1 MSGNISQSDAVK
13 LGEIIAK
20 AWQDESFRKD
30 LIANPKKIL
39 TTAGIKLP
47 EGANIHVVRDTFL
60 ERNAVL
66 SNKPLPKEQELDELP
81 VPANLYQVY
90 AHIYTRC
97 QKDPDF
103 CKKFKTDPVAVVE
116 SLGITVP
123 KGLKINVLEAN
134 EKDKYFVIP
143 LSPATRISDELSVEE
158 LEMVAGGKSKTNVN
172 VNSSVNV
179 QSALNVSSGVNVAE
193 AVNAGVATQVGAAA
207 AAAVVVAVAVII

>member
-20 AWQDESFRKD
+20 AWQDEAFRKD

-47 EGANIHVVRDTFL
+47 EDAKIHVVRDTFL

-66 SNKPLPKEQELDELP
+66 SNKPLPKEQELNELP

-97 QKDPDF
+97 QKDADF
-103 CKKFKTDPVAVVE
+103 RKKFKTNPVAVIE

-123 KGLKINVLEAN
+123 NGLKINVLEAN
-134 EKDKYFVIP
+134 EKEGYFVIP
-143 LSPATRISDELSVEE
+143 LSPATRISDELNVEE
-158 LEMVAGGKSKTNVN
+158 LEMVAGGKSKTSYVN
-172 VNSSVNV
+172 ISTAISVD
-179 QSALNVSSGVNVAE
+179 AHVSSSANVAE
-193 AVNAGVATQVGAAA
+193 VVNAGAATQVSA